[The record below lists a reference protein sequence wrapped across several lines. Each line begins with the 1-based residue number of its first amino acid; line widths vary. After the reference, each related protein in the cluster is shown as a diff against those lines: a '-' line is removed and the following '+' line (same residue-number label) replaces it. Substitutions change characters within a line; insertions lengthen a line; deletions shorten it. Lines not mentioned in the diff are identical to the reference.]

1 MNRQTTMKF
10 LPPALALALSLV
22 VIIGGGC
29 VKPPIE
35 GRLDPYTPSQIHF
48 ASKELRN
55 ETAVGT
61 PNLTR
66 DDTGNILFVTVPIRA
81 ATNKELH
88 VDYRLTFLDKN
99 GQPLSKTGWFTRTLA
114 PNVPD
119 YITAN
124 SNGARAADF
133 QMDFRY
139 AQ

>member
-1 MNRQTTMKF
+1 MNRTTIIKSIPIM
-10 LPPALALALSLV
+10 LAIFV
-22 VIIGGGC
+22 VGC

-55 ETAVGT
+55 DTAVGT

-66 DDTGNILFVTVPIRA
+66 DTEGNILYVTVPVRA

-88 VDYRLTFLDKN
+88 VDYRLTFFDKN
-99 GQPLSKTGWFTRTLA
+99 GQVLSKTGWFTRTLA
-114 PNVPD
+114 PNIPD
-119 YITAN
+119 NIEAN
-124 SNGARAADF
+124 SSSGRAADF
-133 QMDFRY
+133 QIDFRY

>member
-1 MNRQTTMKF
+1 MKF
-10 LPPALALALSLV
+10 LPPTLALALFV
-22 VIIGGGC
+22 VGGC

-48 ASKELRN
+48 ASKALRDD
-55 ETAVGT
+55 TAVGT

-99 GQPLSKTGWFTRTLA
+99 GQVLSKTGWFTRTLA

-119 YITAN
+119 YIEAN

>member
-1 MNRQTTMKF
+1 MNR
-10 LPPALALALSLV
+10 LPLIPILLAV
-22 VIIGGGC
+22 FMIGC

-66 DDTGNILFVTVPIRA
+66 DTEGNILHVTIPVRA

-88 VDYRLTFLDKN
+88 VDYRVTFLDKN
-99 GQPLSKTGWFTRTLA
+99 GQFLNQTGWFTRTLA

-119 YITAN
+119 YIEV
-124 SNGARAADF
+124 SSLGPRAADF

>member
-1 MNRQTTMKF
+1 MIRPRLFVLSLTF
-10 LPPALALALSLV
+10 ALAGFAAA
-22 VIIGGGC
+22 GC

-35 GRLDPYTPSQIHF
+35 GRLDPYPASQIHF
-48 ASKELRN
+48 ASNDLRN

-61 PNLTR
+61 PNTTR
-66 DDTGNILFVTVPIRA
+66 DDTGNILYITVPVRA

-88 VDYRLTFLDKN
+88 VDYRVTFLDKN
-99 GQPLSKTGWFTRTLA
+99 GQVLNQTGWFTRTLA

-119 YITAN
+119 YITVN
-124 SNGARAADF
+124 SLGSRAADF